1 MAEFFKRLR
10 CMVGK
15 HSPSRRSVRYE
26 GHLKIGPCKY
36 CGRQL
41 EKGGDGRWVTR
52 HLTSSAG
59 KPKVIEED

>member
-1 MAEFFKRLR
+1 M
-10 CMVGK
+10 
-15 HSPSRRSVRYE
+15 RYE